1 MLPEGPDK
9 LIAALVAHLKRDVQ
23 HVHGGVSQE
32 LLGIFQPD
40 AGQQLRKSLPGR
52 VPDRAGGMLRRI
64 MKGIREAGQR
74 DIGGVILNIP
84 DKTKGSVGIGRMIS
98 RKLTAF
104 HVTAQFEKSIIQ
116 IRIILRMKKQI
127 INARFADQSRHE
139 EIGQQIIAPENAVKV
154 LPEGRPPDQHVYDHA
169 LVIHIQRM
177 RHFGLDQT
185 QITGVQDRFVF
196 AHLMD
201 AVPLQHEKHLEEIVM
216 VRNGWGIAVVL
227 ENVNALP
234 SV

>member
-1 MLPEGPDK
+1 MGDY
-9 LIAALVAHLKRDVQ
+9 
-23 HVHGGVSQE
+23 
-32 LLGIFQPD
+32 IFICAKQ
-40 AGQQLRKSLPGR
+40 
-52 VPDRAGGMLRRI
+52 
-64 MKGIREAGQR
+64 
-74 DIGGVILNIP
+74 
-84 DKTKGSVGIGRMIS
+84 
-98 RKLTAF
+98 
-104 HVTAQFEKSIIQ
+104 
-116 IRIILRMKKQI
+116 QI
-127 INARFADQSRHE
+127 IDVRLVEQREHE
-139 EIGQQIIAPENAVKV
+139 EIGQQIIAPENAVNV
-154 LPEGRPPDQHVYDHA
+154 LPAGRPPDQHVYDHA